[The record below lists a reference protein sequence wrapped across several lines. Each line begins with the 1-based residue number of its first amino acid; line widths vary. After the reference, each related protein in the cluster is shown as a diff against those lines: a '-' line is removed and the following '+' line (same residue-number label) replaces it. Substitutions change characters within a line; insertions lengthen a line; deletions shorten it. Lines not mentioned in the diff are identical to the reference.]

1 MEVPLARGLATRT
14 TIWTEPVAPAARLP
28 GDEVWTSEV
37 RVPAAVAETKVV
49 LAGTVSVRT
58 TPVALALPVRS
69 EERGEGRLRRAAT
82 GSGESVLETARIGA
96 EVTAV
101 ETEAPLTGLVS
112 LESML

>member
-14 TIWTEPVAPAARLP
+14 TIWTEPEAPAARLP
-28 GDEVWTSEV
+28 GDQVTTPEA
-37 RVPAAVAETKVV
+37 RVPPAEAETKVV

-58 TPVALALPVRS
+58 MPGALALTALTSESVKVRFPP
-69 EERGEGRLRRAAT
+69 AAT